1 MISQFKS
8 ARRVGTPIIAIKTA
22 DPAAAIE
29 TIKANTPATSPIMQW
44 DLCRGAMPVNEAGQ
58 KALNDLTREG
68 PEPKAM
74 NNPTEA
80 LVLFSDVAEKSIVFI
95 LNAQRYLRDDRSEG
109 AISFAQALW
118 NLRDLFKAD
127 QRTAVLLG
135 PSFTFPP
142 ELAQDI
148 LELDE
153 PLPDEKQLDSIV
165 REVIKSAELT
175 NQVKKPVYE
184 QAVDA
189 LRGLAAFPAE
199 QVTAMSLHENGL
211 DLNGLWERKRQMISA
226 TPGLSVYNGSEKFDD
241 IGGCDQVKEFMRGII
256 NGLEAPRV
264 VVFIDEIEKAMA
276 GSSAGASDSSGVS
289 QDFLGTL
296 LSYME
301 NTEASGCIF
310 IGPPGAAK
318 SAISK
323 ATGSEAGVPTIMLD
337 LGGMKASL
345 VGESETRLRN
355 ALKVITAVGGGR
367 ALFLATSNKIAN
379 LPPELRRRFTDG
391 TFFFPLPDSETNYN
405 DRTER
410 DRIWPIY
417 LKKYKLNAA
426 QLKDVND
433 RGWTGAEIR
442 NCCRMAYRQKRTLQD
457 AARFILPVAVTAAEQ
472 ITALCRE
479 ADGRYLSAS
488 ANGIYR
494 QPTTTAPAQAAPAA
508 GRRAIAGQDV

>member
-1 MISQFKS
+1 
-8 ARRVGTPIIAIKTA
+8 
-22 DPAAAIE
+22 
-29 TIKANTPATSPIMQW
+29 
-44 DLCRGAMPVNEAGQ
+44 
-58 KALNDLTREG
+58 
-68 PEPKAM
+68 
-74 NNPTEA
+74 
-80 LVLFSDVAEKSIVFI
+80 
-95 LNAQRYLRDDRSEG
+95 
-109 AISFAQALW
+109 
-118 NLRDLFKAD
+118 
-127 QRTAVLLG
+127 
-135 PSFTFPP
+135 
-142 ELAQDI
+142 
-148 LELDE
+148 
-153 PLPDEKQLDSIV
+153 
-165 REVIKSAELT
+165 
-175 NQVKKPVYE
+175 KPVYE

-189 LRGLAAFPAE
+189 LRGLAAFSAE
-199 QVTAMSLHENGL
+199 QVTAMSLHESGL

-226 TPGLSVYNGSEKFDD
+226 TPGLIVYNGSEKFDD

-256 NGLEAPRV
+256 KGLEAPRV

-391 TFFFPLPDSETNYN
+391 TFFFPLPDSETNYVE
-405 DRTER
+405 RTER
-410 DRIWPIY
+410 DRFWPLY

-426 QLKDVND
+426 LLKDVND
-433 RGWTGAEIR
+433 KGW
-442 NCCRMAYRQKRTLQD
+442 
-457 AARFILPVAVTAAEQ
+457 
-472 ITALCRE
+472 
-479 ADGRYLSAS
+479 
-488 ANGIYR
+488 
-494 QPTTTAPAQAAPAA
+494 
-508 GRRAIAGQDV
+508 